1 MKKKFIFNY
10 VCLAT
15 LKFCLLGSIIFVSK
29 KTNTTTQEWNV
40 SDPNPRVALMLVN
53 QTYQL
58 TLLSSVD
65 LDVPDVRECYTDT
78 IFR

>member
-1 MKKKFIFNY
+1 MKKSLFFNN

-15 LKFCLLGSIIFVSK
+15 LKFCLVGSIIFLSK
-29 KTNTTTQEWNV
+29 KTNTTTQEWRV
-40 SDPNPRVALMLVN
+40 TEVNPRVALMLVN

-58 TLLSSVD
+58 TLLSAVD